1 MAQLFDRS
9 GNQRQQA
16 GSAKRRDGH
25 GSVVARLGQASLSG
39 LLAILLARRM
49 FGIGLG
55 TVILAACRF
64 LYNNRL
70 NNLDGHRS
78 GELLRRWRS
87 AILRS

>member
-1 MAQLFDRS
+1 MTQLFDRCGDKS
-9 GNQRQQA
+9 QQA

-25 GSVVARLGQASLSG
+25 GSIVARLGQASLSG
-39 LLAILLARRM
+39 LLAILLARRIL
-49 FGIGLG
+49 GIGLG

-78 GELLRRWRS
+78 SELLRRRC
-87 AILRS
+87 